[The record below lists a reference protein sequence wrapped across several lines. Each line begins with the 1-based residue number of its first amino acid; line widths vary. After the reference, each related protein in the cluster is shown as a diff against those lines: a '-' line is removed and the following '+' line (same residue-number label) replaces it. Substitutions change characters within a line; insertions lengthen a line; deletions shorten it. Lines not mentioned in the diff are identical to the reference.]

1 MLHNMG
7 EYEQFDCI
15 LTEFILNSGLMNNT
29 AIKKFSSSNYLFCEL
44 FWYFFLLTNLFW
56 KKKGETQSK
65 RKIHLILQN
74 ILRFF
79 LVSMKTFLGI
89 FRHSL
94 FFKHHAGQNDF
105 NFQHFQKFT
114 KYRSDK
120 PANNL
125 PEPLPIV
132 SVLHGPGS
140 YSLWTE
146 FMIFR
151 SALSFSWIVIYLKI
165 HVTVVCVLKSQWV
178 MQVLH
183 WHLRITSYY
192 VFISFQ

>member
-1 MLHNMG
+1 MYIYRVHFKFRFNEHCCHQKVFKFKLI
-7 EYEQFDCI
+7 I
-15 LTEFILNSGLMNNT
+15 LWIVLIF
-29 AIKKFSSSNYLFCEL
+29 FSTYKLVL
-44 FWYFFLLTNLFW
+44 

-65 RKIHLILQN
+65 RKIHLILQD

-120 PANNL
+120 PVNNL

-140 YSLWTE
+140 CSFWTE

-178 MQVLH
+178 KQVLH
-183 WHLRITSYY
+183 WHLRITLYY

>member
-1 MLHNMG
+1 MNC
-7 EYEQFDCI
+7 FDIFFYLQTCF
-15 LTEFILNSGLMNNT
+15 E
-29 AIKKFSSSNYLFCEL
+29 KKKVRQYKVKGKSTWFYKI
-44 FWYFFLLTNLFW
+44 FWGFFLSAW
-56 KKKGETQSK
+56 K
-65 RKIHLILQN
+65 L
-74 ILRFF
+74 
-79 LVSMKTFLGI
+79 FLGI

-132 SVLHGPGS
+132 SVLHDPGS

-183 WHLRITSYY
+183 WHLRITLYY

>member
-1 MLHNMG
+1 M
-7 EYEQFDCI
+7 
-15 LTEFILNSGLMNNT
+15 
-29 AIKKFSSSNYLFCEL
+29 
-44 FWYFFLLTNLFW
+44 FWYFFYLQTCFE

-79 LVSMKTFLGI
+79 LVSMKTFFGI

-105 NFQHFQKFT
+105 NFQHFQKVT

-120 PANNL
+120 PANDL

-132 SVLHGPGS
+132 SVLHGPGL

-151 SALSFSWIVIYLKI
+151 IKCIEFFLDSDLFENSCNCGLCFKISMSYASAALTFTNYIVLCIHLFSVKMYCKYLKG
-165 HVTVVCVLKSQWV
+165 
-178 MQVLH
+178 
-183 WHLRITSYY
+183 
-192 VFISFQ
+192 

>member
-1 MLHNMG
+1 MLRTLHGGIWTVWLYIYRVHFKFRFN
-7 EYEQFDCI
+7 EQYCHQKVFKFKLII
-15 LTEFILNSGLMNNT
+15 LWIVLIF
-29 AIKKFSSSNYLFCEL
+29 FSTYKLVL
-44 FWYFFLLTNLFW
+44 
-56 KKKGETQSK
+56 KKKVRQSK
-65 RKIHLILQN
+65 RKIHLILQD

-183 WHLRITSYY
+183 WHLRITLYY

>member
-1 MLHNMG
+1 MLPSKSFQVQTN
-7 EYEQFDCI
+7 YFVNCFDI
-15 LTEFILNSGLMNNT
+15 F
-29 AIKKFSSSNYLFCEL
+29 FYLQTCFE
-44 FWYFFLLTNLFW
+44 
-56 KKKGETQSK
+56 KKGETQSK
-65 RKIHLILQN
+65 RKIHLILQD

-178 MQVLH
+178 KQVLH
-183 WHLRITSYY
+183 WHLRITLYY

>member
-1 MLHNMG
+1 MNC
-7 EYEQFDCI
+7 FDI
-15 LTEFILNSGLMNNT
+15 F
-29 AIKKFSSSNYLFCEL
+29 FYLQTCFE
-44 FWYFFLLTNLFW
+44 
-56 KKKGETQSK
+56 KKGETQSK

-178 MQVLH
+178 KQVLH
-183 WHLRITSYY
+183 WHLQITLYY

>member
-1 MLHNMG
+1 MYIYRVHFRFRFN
-7 EYEQFDCI
+7 EHCCHQKVF
-15 LTEFILNSGLMNNT
+15 
-29 AIKKFSSSNYLFCEL
+29 KFKLIICEL

-56 KKKGETQSK
+56 EKKGETQSK
-65 RKIHLILQN
+65 RKIHLILQD

-94 FFKHHAGQNDF
+94 FFKHHAGQNDL

-183 WHLRITSYY
+183 WHLQITLYY